1 MTGRIEALA
10 TPEKLG
16 RITTNSGPSRFHFSY
31 REPTGKADG
40 LAMGRLVTF
49 ELEKGSPEIAVSVRP
64 KEAEVA
70 PPGEV
75 RAPREIRY
83 QGFEQTKNI
92 RSYKFQA
99 WRSGEEN
106 QEAIVTVDIVLFRRH
121 GIGIQEGPGLCLRLV
136 EAEFQEPGRSETTV
150 WKRSLT
156 DNEMLAHLACQTTS
170 KSSRKKRT

>member
-10 TPEKLG
+10 TPDKPG
-16 RITTNSGPSRFHFSY
+16 RITTNSGPSRFHFTY
-31 REPTGKADG
+31 REPTGKTDG

-64 KEAEVA
+64 KESEE
-70 PPGEV
+70 PSPGDEK
-75 RAPREIRY
+75 APREIRY
-83 QGFEQTKNI
+83 QGFEQTRNI

-106 QEAIVTVDIVLFRRH
+106 QEAIVTVDMVLFRKH
-121 GIGIQEGPGLCLRLV
+121 GIGIQEGPGLCLRIV
-136 EAEFQEPGRSETTV
+136 EAEFQEPGRLETTI
-150 WKRSLT
+150 WKRALT
-156 DNEMLAHLACQTTS
+156 DKEMLAHLAFQSTS